1 MRLRLLV
8 ALACLGPS
16 FSTPAYAQ
24 SKDGAVAMVAGA
36 LHGYIQPAYQAF
48 ATAADALYAQV
59 GTLCQQPSA
68 ETLEA
73 ARDGFDEAVQA
84 WAGIELVRFG
94 PVTEDNRLERI
105 FYWPDRRS
113 IGLKQV
119 QGILAAEDASAT
131 SLDTLAQKS
140 VAAQGFGALEFSLFG
155 TGSDDL
161 AEEAGF
167 RCEYSRT
174 VAANLDEIAGKLGA
188 AWNDEHGIARLWTEP
203 GPDNPLYRSG
213 EESLSDLID
222 IAIHGLELVRDVRIN
237 GFLAETPADDQPKQ
251 ALFWRSR
258 QTIPAI
264 RSNLRS
270 IGGLLDAAG
279 LEEHLA
285 EDKRWIPGSIHFEL
299 ANADRAL
306 AALGD
311 EPIAD
316 ILADPDRR
324 AKLHYVRIVTSSLSD
339 LVGRQLSG
347 EFGLTAGFSSLDGD

>member
-1 MRLRLLV
+1 MRLRFLV
-8 ALACLGPS
+8 ALACFGPV
-16 FSTPAYAQ
+16 FSVPAYAQ
-24 SKDGAVAMVAGA
+24 SPDGAVEMVAGA
-36 LHGYIQPAYQAF
+36 LHGYIQPAYRAF
-48 ATAADALYAQV
+48 ATAADALHERV
-59 GTLCQQPSA
+59 ETLCQEPSA

-73 ARDGFDEAVQA
+73 ARAGFDEAVQA

-94 PVTEDNRLERI
+94 PVTQDNRLERI

-119 QGILAAEDASAT
+119 QGILATEDASAT
-131 SLDTLAQKS
+131 SLDTLVQKS
-140 VAAQGFGALEFSLFG
+140 VAVQGFGALEFSLFG

-161 AEEAGF
+161 ADQAGF
-167 RCEYSRT
+167 RCDYART
-174 VAANLDEIAGKLGA
+174 VTANLDETASQLSAG
-188 AWNDEHGIARLWTEP
+188 WTDDDGISRLWTEP
-203 GPDNPLYRSG
+203 GADNPLYRSG

-237 GFLAETPADDQPKQ
+237 GFLAEVPGDDQPKQ

-270 IGGLLDAAG
+270 VGGLLDAAG

-285 EDKRWIPGSIHFEL
+285 EDKRWIPDSIRFEL

-306 AALGD
+306 AALD
-311 EPIAD
+311 DDPIAD

-324 AKLHYVRIVTSSLSD
+324 AKLDYVRIVTSGLSD

-347 EFGLTAGFSSLDGD
+347 EYGLTAGFSSLDGD